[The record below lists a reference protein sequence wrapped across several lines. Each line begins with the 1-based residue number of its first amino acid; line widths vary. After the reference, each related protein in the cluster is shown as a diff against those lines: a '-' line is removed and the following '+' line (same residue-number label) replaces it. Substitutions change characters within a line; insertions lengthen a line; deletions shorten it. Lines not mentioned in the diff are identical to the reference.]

1 MCISTLALDIRILRY
16 LFNIYIYIIF
26 VEENLIYLVLF
37 KNVLYWNRL
46 GLINNRV

>member
-1 MCISTLALDIRILRY
+1 MCISTLALNIRILRY